1 METFSTFSQYSCLK
15 PNYEKCEITGIAV
28 LKSVKVAVC
37 AMKCVVVCK
46 DTIRVTRLHFSYNTT
61 KQGDKNFLETI
72 SKIQNVLKIW
82 RMQSL
87 TLEGKIIVFK
97 TLAISKIVYLSMMI
111 KVLTEI
117 IVEFKKYENSSFGQ
131 LNQKLKTKQYLQ
143 ISKTGVLKM

>member
-15 PNYEKCEITGIAV
+15 PNYEKCEITRIAV

-97 TLAISKIVYLSMMI
+97 TLAISKTVYLSMMI

-117 IVEFKKYENSSFGQ
+117 TVEFKKYENSSFGQ

>member
-117 IVEFKKYENSSFGQ
+117 IVEFKKYKNSSFGQ

>member
-1 METFSTFSQYSCLK
+1 MERFSTFSQYSCLK
-15 PNYEKCEITGIAV
+15 LNYGKCEIAGLGV
-28 LKSVKVAVC
+28 LKSVKVAVYS
-37 AMKCVVVCK
+37 MKCVDLCK
-46 DTIRVTRLHFSYNTT
+46 DTMRITGIHFSNNKT
-61 KQGDKNFLETI
+61 KQDEKNFLETI

-87 TLEGKIIVFK
+87 TLEGKIK

>member
-61 KQGDKNFLETI
+61 K
-72 SKIQNVLKIW
+72 
-82 RMQSL
+82 
-87 TLEGKIIVFK
+87 EGEQYQKFK
-97 TLAISKIVYLSMMI
+97 M
-111 KVLTEI
+111 
-117 IVEFKKYENSSFGQ
+117 F
-131 LNQKLKTKQYLQ
+131 
-143 ISKTGVLKM
+143 

>member
-15 PNYEKCEITGIAV
+15 PNYEKCEITRIAV

-82 RMQSL
+82 RMRSL
-87 TLEGKIIVFK
+87 TLEGKIIAFK
-97 TLAISKIVYLSMMI
+97 TLATSEIAYLPMMI
-111 KVLTEI
+111 KVPTEI
-117 IVEFKKYENSSFGQ
+117 RVEIKKYKNSSFSQ
-131 LNQKLKTKQYLQ
+131 LNQKLKRNNIFRFQRRV
-143 ISKTGVLKM
+143 S

>member
-61 KQGDKNFLETI
+61 KEGDKNFLETI